1 MSEEILFSKN
11 GIAVTKIA
19 RELLTYK
26 IGARIPRIQDFAQKC
41 EVGRGTVQ
49 SAIQLLA
56 DAQAVRL
63 ESRGHLGTYL
73 LELDFVKLWEFAGM
87 STLMGAMPLP
97 YSRRN
102 EGLATGLYAVFERR
116 NIPFHLSYMRGGT
129 NRIKALVGG
138 RYDLVVMSKRAAD
151 LAAAEYEVSILH
163 SFGPIT
169 YVGAH
174 ALLVRNEDDKVIRK
188 GMKVGIDVSSFD
200 QKTLTY
206 ELCQDKDVEYVHLP
220 YMQILDELAN
230 GTIDAAVWNSDEVEH
245 RFGKAGPIY
254 MYPLHVNE
262 DDATEAA
269 IVVRKADYEIFANL
283 IEQLDLQQINRIQ
296 DEVLAGSR
304 VPRY

>member
-1 MSEEILFSKN
+1 MAEEILFSKN
-11 GIAVTKIA
+11 GMAVTKIS

-26 IGARIPRIQDFAQKC
+26 IGSRVPRIQDFAQKC

-49 SAIQLLA
+49 SAIQLLVE
-56 DAQAVRL
+56 AQAVRL

-73 LELDFVKLWEFAGM
+73 LDLDFTKLWEFAGM

-102 EGLATGLYAVFERR
+102 EGLATGFYAVFEKR
-116 NIPFHLSYMRGGT
+116 NIPFHLSYMRGGS
-129 NRIKALVGG
+129 NRIVALVGG
-138 RYDLVVMSKRAAD
+138 RYDLVIMSRRAAE
-151 LAAAEYEVSILH
+151 LAVKEFDVSVLH
-163 SFGPIT
+163 SFGPVT

-174 ALLVRNEDDKVIRK
+174 ALLVRDEADKEIRS
-188 GMKVGIDVSSFD
+188 GMRVGIDVSSFD

-206 ELCQDKDVEYVHLP
+206 GLCQGKDVEYVNLP

-230 GTIDAAVWNSDEVEH
+230 GTIDAAVWNSDEVEY
-245 RFGKAGPIY
+245 RFGKSGPIY
-254 MYPLHVNE
+254 MYPLNVNE

-283 IEQLDLQQINRIQ
+283 MEQLDMQQINQIQ
-296 DEVLAGSR
+296 DEVLTGRR